1 LDELLEAKLE
11 SPLYTAVM
19 GCVPTVKVEIV
30 KLAVVPVSVAV
41 PIAVAPSWND
51 TVPVGV
57 PVAELTVAVSV
68 RDWP

>member
-1 LDELLEAKLE
+1 ME
-11 SPLYTAVM
+11 
-19 GCVPTVKVEIV
+19 CVPTVKVEIV